1 MKKSWLLLLVSLVT
15 LECSAIAET
24 ADEILGG
31 RKDAPIRIEIFSDFQ
46 CPSCRALYL
55 DSIKPVLKDYASKDK
70 VCVIY
75 HEFPLIT
82 IHRYAFDAARY
93 SVAAQKLGRQKWS
106 AVVDALYTQQQQWAQ
121 SGKIDKV
128 VSSALGFDD
137 FQKVMKI
144 LKDPTISQAINQDI
158 ALGNQRRVR
167 STPTMFLSAIGKE
180 QRVEGPI
187 PYPVLKDFFD
197 HVVK

>member
-1 MKKSWLLLLVSLVT
+1 MKKSWLLLFVGLVT

-75 HEFPLIT
+75 HEFPLIA
-82 IHRYAFDAARY
+82 IHRYAFEAARY
-93 SVAAQKLGRQKWS
+93 SVAAQKLGRQKWG

-144 LKDPTISQAINQDI
+144 LKDPTISEAINRDI

-197 HVVK
+197 HIVK